1 MNCCKR
7 KIKGFSL
14 VEMIAASVILSGGVV
29 AICALNT
36 SSFTSVRANR
46 QRENAWAVLDRQLTI
61 IDYMGL
67 DEFMNLRQFTGQIGP
82 TEQDSTVYSW
92 STEFSEGVND
102 NLYAITLTISWGSE
116 NRMQS
121 ISVSTA
127 LNGTDDMLIEEEEE
141 EEETEEGA
149 QA

>member
-1 MNCCKR
+1 MNSCKR
-7 KIKGFSL
+7 KAKGFSL

-82 TEQDSTVYSW
+82 TEQDSTLYNW
-92 STEFSEGVND
+92 STEFSEGMND
-102 NLYAITLTISWGSE
+102 NLYRLQGTRPPYRRE
-116 NRMQS
+116 FQS
-121 ISVSTA
+121 RN
-127 LNGTDDMLIEEEEE
+127 L
-141 EEETEEGA
+141 
-149 QA
+149 